1 MNVEWA
7 GAEIRWGEGKKRGE
21 VRKEKRRRRASRG
34 GDGMD
39 GTIQASARCE
49 MLD

>member
-21 VRKEKRRRRASRG
+21 VRKEKGEQRRG
-34 GDGMD
+34 WDGWNN
-39 GTIQASARCE
+39 TSQCAV
-49 MLD
+49 

>member
-21 VRKEKRRRRASRG
+21 EGEEEGMGWMEQYKPVRGVKCSIR
-34 GDGMD
+34 
-39 GTIQASARCE
+39 
-49 MLD
+49 